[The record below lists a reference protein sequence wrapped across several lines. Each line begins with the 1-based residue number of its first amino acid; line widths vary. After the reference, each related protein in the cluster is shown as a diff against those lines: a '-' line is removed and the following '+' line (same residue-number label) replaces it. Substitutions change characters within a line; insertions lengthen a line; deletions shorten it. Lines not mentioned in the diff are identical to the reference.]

1 MQKFTRNTYEF
12 VKQGLL
18 QIQDEIT
25 KGERVCATR
34 ALKGI
39 IGTMAPNREAL
50 LGYAY
55 VRVRNRVGSKYG
67 NTNRR
72 AEIIAEKVQILMEA
86 FWSRPTHY
94 ILDTDQYGA
103 KFINTSSEADMSLED
118 AVRFAEMDGIVMIHD
133 LNLGKGFEQYYLDT
147 ARNREILTHYAMS
160 EENTSE
166 REVFRR
172 KAYAKFQMWWMFT
185 HGIHR
190 ITAYMRRM
198 SFSALQNS
206 RQKPQRKRKEMFHFN
221 HFNFNVLNLEKSL
234 QFYQEALGL
243 HEVRRKEA
251 EDGSFILVYL
261 GDSNG
266 DFTLELTW
274 LRDRVEKYDLG
285 DEEFHLAFVT
295 DQYEEAYKK
304 HKEMGVILFE
314 NPEMGIYFIGDPDGY
329 WIEIVPV

>member
-147 ARNREILTHYAMS
+147 ARNREILT
-160 EENTSE
+160 
-166 REVFRR
+166 
-172 KAYAKFQMWWMFT
+172 Q
-185 HGIHR
+185 
-190 ITAYMRRM
+190 
-198 SFSALQNS
+198 
-206 RQKPQRKRKEMFHFN
+206 
-221 HFNFNVLNLEKSL
+221 
-234 QFYQEALGL
+234 
-243 HEVRRKEA
+243 
-251 EDGSFILVYL
+251 
-261 GDSNG
+261 
-266 DFTLELTW
+266 
-274 LRDRVEKYDLG
+274 
-285 DEEFHLAFVT
+285 
-295 DQYEEAYKK
+295 
-304 HKEMGVILFE
+304 
-314 NPEMGIYFIGDPDGY
+314 IGRAH
-329 WIEIVPV
+329 V

>member
-86 FWSRPTHY
+86 FWSRPPHY
-94 ILDTDQYGA
+94 ILATEQYGA

-185 HGIHR
+185 HGI
-190 ITAYMRRM
+190 TLKELSGA
-198 SFSALQNS
+198 AEDW
-206 RQKPQRKRKEMFHFN
+206 RQQRKQSKNYKGKFEDYLFEKGFHDLIYPWFSE
-221 HFNFNVLNLEKSL
+221 FLETEYTDREFMK
-234 QFYQEALGL
+234 
-243 HEVRRKEA
+243 
-251 EDGSFILVYL
+251 YL
-261 GDSNG
+261 LDPQDHS
-266 DFTLELTW
+266 
-274 LRDRVEKYDLG
+274 V
-285 DEEFHLAFVT
+285 
-295 DQYEEAYKK
+295 YEEDELLRASEQQTETA
-304 HKEMGVILFE
+304 KEEERNVSF
-314 NPEMGIYFIGDPDGY
+314 
-329 WIEIVPV
+329 

>member
-133 LNLGKGFEQYYLDT
+133 LNLGKGFEQYYLGT

-160 EENTSE
+160 EENTS
-166 REVFRR
+166 RSEVFRR

-185 HGIHR
+185 HGI
-190 ITAYMRRM
+190 TLKELSGA
-198 SFSALQNS
+198 AEDW
-206 RQKPQRKRKEMFHFN
+206 RQQRKQSKNYKGKFEDYLFEKGFHDLIYPCFSE
-221 HFNFNVLNLEKSL
+221 FLETEYTDREFMK
-234 QFYQEALGL
+234 
-243 HEVRRKEA
+243 
-251 EDGSFILVYL
+251 YL
-261 GDSNG
+261 LDPQDHS
-266 DFTLELTW
+266 
-274 LRDRVEKYDLG
+274 V
-285 DEEFHLAFVT
+285 
-295 DQYEEAYKK
+295 YEEDELLRASEQQTETA
-304 HKEMGVILFE
+304 KEEERNVSF
-314 NPEMGIYFIGDPDGY
+314 
-329 WIEIVPV
+329 